1 MTKPLPI
8 DEPARERIRT
18 DLETSLLVEAG
29 AGSGKT
35 SMLVDRML
43 QLLSTGTVDV
53 EGMAAVTFTRKAAG
67 ELRQRL
73 QQGLEKTLEELP
85 PASDEAV
92 RLQAALDALDNAFA
106 GTIHSFCARLLRERP
121 LEAGVDPGF
130 RELMTAEFMQMARRF
145 WSGFLD
151 RRAADGDPL
160 LEEMERAGLRPARFT
175 DLFFKMMDNLDVE
188 FPTPDADP
196 PDPFL
201 VTRIRRRLEE
211 LLDLGLGNLPETEP
225 ADGWDRGMSILRELR
240 FSRRFPGWDETT
252 HFMDALALV
261 CGRKSF
267 DLTQKRWTS
276 PVAAKLFKAE
286 MNAFI
291 DPEGPAAQLL
301 LRWYAYRYPL
311 VIRFVRQAAEE
322 FREMRLRN
330 GTLSFQD
337 LLEGAAALLRGHP
350 EARRDLGERFR
361 RLLVDEFQD
370 TDPLQAEVLF
380 LLACEPPHESRD
392 GSRDGSPDASAD
404 GPGQD
409 GGGEGEG
416 GEGEGSVPVAGGA
429 ATASPGDEEAAPAW
443 ARGTPRPGAL
453 FVVGDPKQSI
463 YRFRRADIALYGYV
477 KDRFREFGS
486 VVTLTTNFRS
496 TPGIAA
502 LVNGVFQQEDRF
514 PAVET
519 PAQASFAPLDPWQP
533 DGGLGP
539 RVYRVE
545 GSNREDV
552 HTDDAARIASWV
564 QARVEEGRKPGD
576 FLILT
581 RARRNLA
588 GYAQALEARNLP
600 VQVTGAG
607 VGVEEELRE
616 LVLLLRAL
624 ADPGDGVLT
633 VAALTGLFV
642 GLDHDELLDFRMAG
656 GSFDVR
662 MTHAE
667 DGPGAAT
674 AAALN
679 RLHTKWRRSR
689 VEPADVF
696 VASLAGEV
704 GLIPWAA
711 AGPLGS
717 LRAGAMAY
725 ALDAVRLAATAGE
738 TSLPAALEALE
749 AALEVEEAETPLE
762 PLRGDAVRLMNLH
775 QAKGLEASVVIL
787 AEPAG
792 AWSPPVQ
799 VFVERVGARAVG
811 WFSVEE
817 KGDGPYAR
825 AVVVARP
832 RVWAEKVGE
841 AERFDAA
848 EDVRLLYVAA
858 TRARE
863 TLLVAHNPG
872 SPAKSPWQ
880 VLAEWLQENQ
890 RTLTLEATP
899 EPPRTELEV
908 DPAEL
913 SAQVSRSAS
922 ILEERARS
930 SYRIAPV
937 TMLAK
942 GEEVRSGGQGV
953 KRSPHP
959 VAVPEASRA
968 PTSPAPP
975 ADPGVPR
982 GTEWGSVV
990 HAALALATRGL
1001 SSDGLQRACS
1011 TLLQEH
1017 ERPLAPDG
1025 TPAELPELL
1034 ATIEGVRGS
1043 GLWKRA
1049 MASSRRLV
1057 EAPFALPG
1065 FLLRDLELPGDQPH
1079 SAGELPDV
1087 LEGVVDLAFQEPDGW
1102 VIADYKTDLGDSL
1115 TAPTRR
1121 EGYRRQVDLY
1131 AACWERLTG
1140 ERVKEKILLFT
1151 RSGTEVRW

>member
-1 MTKPLPI
+1 MTLSVPN
-8 DEPARERIRT
+8 DQAARDRIRH
-18 DLETSLLVEAG
+18 DLDTNLLVEAG

-35 SMLVDRML
+35 TMLVDRML
-43 QLLSTGTVDV
+43 GLLSTGTVKV

-73 QQGLEKTLEELP
+73 QQALEEALGSLP
-85 PASDEAV
+85 PDSDEAV
-92 RLQAALDALDNAFA
+92 RLRAALDGLDNAFA

-130 RELMTAEFMQMARRF
+130 RELMTAELMQMARRF
-145 WSGFLD
+145 WSGFLE

-160 LEEMERAGLRPARFT
+160 LEEMERAGLRPARFQER
-175 DLFFKMMDNLDVE
+175 FFTMMDNLDVE
-188 FPTPDADP
+188 FPTPEAEP
-196 PDPFL
+196 PDPF
-201 VTRIRRRLEE
+201 TIARIRKRLEA
-211 LLDLGLGNLPETEP
+211 LVDQGLENLPEAEP
-225 ADGWDRGMSILRELR
+225 VGGWDRGMSILRELR
-240 FSRRFPGWDETT
+240 FSRRFPGWDETN

-261 CGRKSF
+261 CNRKSF
-267 DLTQKRWTS
+267 EMTLKRWVS
-276 PVAAKLFKAE
+276 PAEAKVFKAE

-291 DPEGPAAQLL
+291 EPEGPAAELL
-301 LRWYAYRYPL
+301 VRWYAYRYPL

-322 FREMRLRN
+322 FREMRRRN

-350 EARRDLGERFR
+350 EARTDLGERFR

-380 LLACEPPHESRD
+380 LLASEPVPGAGTGSDGASWQSGESGGA
-392 GSRDGSPDASAD
+392 GSRG
-404 GPGQD
+404 D
-409 GGGEGEG
+409 GGGEDGNAD
-416 GEGEGSVPVAGGA
+416 P
-429 ATASPGDEEAAPAW
+429 PW
-443 ARGTPRPGAL
+443 ARGAPRPGAL

-477 KDRFREFGS
+477 KDRFRAFGD

-496 TPGIAA
+496 TPGIAE
-502 LVNGVFQQEDRF
+502 LVNGVFRQDDRF
-514 PAVET
+514 PPVET
-519 PAQASFAPLDPWQP
+519 QAQASFAPLDPWQP
-533 DGGLGP
+533 ERGLGP
-539 RVYRVE
+539 LVYDVE
-545 GSNREDV
+545 GSRREDV
-552 HTDDAARIASWV
+552 HTGDAERIASWIR
-564 QARVEEGRKPGD
+564 QEVEAGRKPGD
-576 FLILT
+576 FLVLT
-581 RARRNLA
+581 RTKKNLA
-588 GYAQALEARNLP
+588 GYARALEARNLP

-624 ADPGDGVLT
+624 VDPGDGVLT

-642 GLDHDELLDFRMAG
+642 GLDHDQLLDFRMAG
-656 GSFDVR
+656 GSFDLR
-662 MTHAE
+662 LTHGE
-667 DGPGAAT
+667 EGPGGAT

-679 RLHTKWRRSR
+679 RLNGMWRRSR

-725 ALDAVRLAATAGE
+725 AVDAVRRAATAGE

-749 AALEVEEAETPLE
+749 AALQVEEAETPLE
-762 PLRGDAVRLMNLH
+762 PLRGEAVRLMNLH
-775 QAKGLEASVVIL
+775 QAKGLEAPVVVL

-792 AWSPPVQ
+792 AWDPPTQ
-799 VFVERVGARAVG
+799 LFVERVGARAVG
-811 WFSVEE
+811 WLSVEE
-817 KGDGPYAR
+817 KGEGPWAR
-825 AVVVARP
+825 ALVVARP
-832 RVWAEKVGE
+832 RAWARKLAL
-841 AERFDAA
+841 AEHFDAA

-863 TLLVAHNPG
+863 TLLVAHNPE
-872 SPAKSPWQ
+872 SPPKSPWW
-880 VLAEWLQENQ
+880 VLAEWL
-890 RTLTLEATP
+890 LERGRRVVLPTTP
-899 EPPRTELEV
+899 GPPRVELQE
-908 DPAEL
+908 DPAGLAEE
-913 SAQVSRSAS
+913 AARGAS
-922 ILEERARS
+922 ILADRARA

-937 TMLAK
+937 TSLAK
-942 GEEVRSGGQGV
+942 EEGSF
-953 KRSPHP
+953 
-959 VAVPEASRA
+959 RA
-968 PTSPAPP
+968 PGGMGAPGTAPAVQSTSASGSPPHAPAAEGGAP
-975 ADPGVPR
+975 DPGVPR

-1001 SSDGLQRACS
+1001 SRDSLRRACS

-1025 TPAELPELL
+1025 TLAELPELMD
-1034 ATIEGVRGS
+1034 TIEGVRAS
-1043 GLWKRA
+1043 PLWARA
-1049 MASSRRLV
+1049 MASSHLLV

-1065 FLLRDLELPGDQPH
+1065 SLLRDLQGPDGGHPFPE
-1079 SAGELPDV
+1079 ELPDV
-1087 LEGVVDLAFQEPDGW
+1087 VEGVVDLAFREPEGW

-1115 TAPTRR
+1115 TAPHRR
-1121 EGYRRQVDLY
+1121 AGYRRQVDLY

-1140 ERVKEKILLFT
+1140 ERVKEKVLFFT
-1151 RSGTEVRW
+1151 RSGTELTW